1 MKPLN
6 FLIEASH
13 RMHSL
18 RAVKWIVGFKLT
30 KSWKF
35 VHYHVID
42 SLITARKFVNLVL
55 SGPGVPSKSPCWRRI
70 RFRYNKKLDIIKREL
85 REFIK
90 SLVKEKKYK
99 VKHVI
104 GMNRFLAINC
114 NISENFE
121 NHKFY

>member
-1 MKPLN
+1 MGYQSMD
-6 FLIEASH
+6 IS
-13 RMHSL
+13 M
-18 RAVKWIVGFKLT
+18 
-30 KSWKF
+30 
-35 VHYHVID
+35 
-42 SLITARKFVNLVL
+42 TARKVLNFGFVRPRIIFNITML
-55 SGPGVPSKSPCWRRI
+55 KRI

-90 SLVKEKKYK
+90 LLVKEKKYK

-104 GMNRFLAINC
+104 GMNRFLAINY

>member
-1 MKPLN
+1 M
-6 FLIEASH
+6 
-13 RMHSL
+13 
-18 RAVKWIVGFKLT
+18 
-30 KSWKF
+30 
-35 VHYHVID
+35 
-42 SLITARKFVNLVL
+42 VL
-55 SGPGVPSKSPCWRRI
+55 SGPGLFSISPCWRRI

-104 GMNRFLAINC
+104 GMNRFLAINYS
-114 NISENFE
+114 ISENFE

>member
-1 MKPLN
+1 
-6 FLIEASH
+6 
-13 RMHSL
+13 MHGKL
-18 RAVKWIVGFKLT
+18 QVGKVL
-30 KSWKF
+30 KSCF
-35 VHYHVID
+35 ND
-42 SLITARKFVNLVL
+42 SKKGFTFWFCLAQEYFQL
-55 SGPGVPSKSPCWRRI
+55 SPCWRRI

-104 GMNRFLAINC
+104 GMNRFLAIIY

>member
-1 MKPLN
+1 M
-6 FLIEASH
+6 
-13 RMHSL
+13 
-18 RAVKWIVGFKLT
+18 
-30 KSWKF
+30 
-35 VHYHVID
+35 
-42 SLITARKFVNLVL
+42 VL
-55 SGPGVPSKSPCWRRI
+55 SGPGLFSISPCWRRI

-104 GMNRFLAINC
+104 GMNRFLTINY